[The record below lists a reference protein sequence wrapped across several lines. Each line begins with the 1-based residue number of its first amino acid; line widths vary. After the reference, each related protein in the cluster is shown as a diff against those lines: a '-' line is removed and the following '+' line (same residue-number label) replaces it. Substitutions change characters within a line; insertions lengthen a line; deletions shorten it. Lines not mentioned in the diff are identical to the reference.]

1 MQNCLEARGVL
12 HIKRLSRD
20 LSENFLSHLLP
31 NLLRTDHEPNSAPP
45 PSLPLHLHFLPLS
58 LRLHPL
64 PETQPASWA
73 AAAVS
78 LPLASPTN
86 PEAGQGGR
94 DGMFS
99 GDWTPPCGSCC
110 TKKYASLVQIP
121 CQCLGPSSRAKELI
135 WLVYAKLAVFSLP
148 FFLSA
153 IWYLT
158 QLGVAFAG
166 RVFCKKGCNADGD
179 TWEECEYAYSG
190 KPIAVVGSP
199 GLRAELFGFRL
210 ACSGLCQL
218 KSDRSIRLGTHWFC
232 VLYVCLCF

>member
-121 CQCLGPSSRAKELI
+121 CQRLGPFSRAKELI
-135 WLVYAKLAVFSLP
+135 GSFIRNYFLPPLFFSI
-148 FFLSA
+148 SA
-153 IWYLT
+153 I
-158 QLGVAFAG
+158 
-166 RVFCKKGCNADGD
+166 
-179 TWEECEYAYSG
+179 S
-190 KPIAVVGSP
+190 S
-199 GLRAELFGFRL
+199 
-210 ACSGLCQL
+210 
-218 KSDRSIRLGTHWFC
+218 
-232 VLYVCLCF
+232 